1 MLTSKQRA
9 KLKGM
14 ASTQPAVF
22 QIGKGELSDN
32 LVTSLGD
39 ALEARELIKIS
50 VLRNCDYD
58 VDDLMRVLE
67 LKLRAEAVCSI
78 GNKIVLYRY
87 SHKKGIK
94 HIEL

>member
-9 KLKGM
+9 KLKSL
-14 ASTQPAVF
+14 ASTQPSVF

-32 LVTSLGD
+32 LVASLGD

-50 VLRNCDYD
+50 VLRTCDYA
-58 VDDLMRVLE
+58 VEDLMRVLE
-67 LKLRAEAVCSI
+67 IKLRAEAVCSI
-78 GNKIVLYRY
+78 GKKIILFRY
-87 SHKKGIK
+87 SHKKDIK

>member
-9 KLKGM
+9 KLKGI
-14 ASTQPAVF
+14 AGTQSAVF

-32 LVTSLGD
+32 LVAALGD

-58 VDDLMRVLE
+58 VEDLMRVLE

-87 SHKKGIK
+87 SHKKDIK